1 METMNKRNAVAGQ
14 AAAPVVGHYA
24 GVNGLHLYYE
34 VYGAGEPLIL
44 LHGGFGTT
52 AMFGE
57 NLPRL
62 AAGRQ
67 VIAVELQGHGHTADI
82 DRPLRY
88 ESMGDDIA
96 ALIQHLGLGRAD
108 VMGFSL
114 GGGVALQCVIRH
126 PEVVRKAALVSTVYS
141 RSGWL
146 REHREG
152 MAAMGAE
159 TAEFMR
165 QTPLY
170 TLYEAAAPR
179 PQDWVRLNIKMGD
192 LLRQEYDWS
201 EAIPAIQTPVML
213 VVGDADGIHPSH
225 YARFYELLGGGAR
238 DAGWDG
244 SGMSVARL
252 AVLPWLTHY
261 NINVAPQLA
270 ETVIPFLDAPMP
282 A

>member
-1 METMNKRNAVAGQ
+1 MNERI
-14 AAAPVVGHYA
+14 AAAKTAASPVEGHYA
-24 GVNGLHLYYE
+24 DVNGLHLYYE
-34 VYGAGEPLIL
+34 TYGAGEPLIL
-44 LHGGFGTT
+44 IHGGFGSTL
-52 AMFGE
+52 MFGE
-57 NLPRL
+57 NLARL
-62 AAGRQ
+62 AEGRQ
-67 VIAVELQGHGHTADI
+67 VIAVELQGHAHTADI

-88 ESMGDDIA
+88 ELMGDDIA

-108 VMGFSL
+108 LMGFSL
-114 GGGVALQCVIRH
+114 GGGVALQCLIRH
-126 PEVVRKAALVSTVYS
+126 PEVVRKAVLVSTVYA

-146 REHREG
+146 REHQEG
-152 MAAMGAE
+152 MAAMGAQ

-170 TLYEAAAPR
+170 TIYEAAAPR
-179 PQDWVRLNIKMGD
+179 PQDWVTLNIKMGD

-201 EAIPAIQTPVML
+201 EAIPAIQAPVML

-244 SGMSVARL
+244 SAMSVARL
-252 AVLPWLTHY
+252 GVLPTLTHY
-261 NINVAPQLA
+261 NINVASQLA

-282 A
+282 GEK